1 MSTTHPAP
9 LTAADR
15 SPLHEPGRRLS
26 PRPEDD
32 RPWRIAL
39 VLLASAV
46 VALILLGLALAST
59 SAWASARGF
68 SPVPATTALGTP
80 ASLTV
85 TADVADVQVRSSN
98 EVDQV
103 TLALV
108 EDGADELPAPGTEVR
123 ARLTQQGGSADPV
136 LDVRQ
141 PHRFSTLPWGP
152 GSLDLLL
159 LVPTGHTLSLD
170 LTTEVGGIRAE
181 GDFAAL
187 AVRSDVGD
195 IRLSSVSAP
204 GGLVARSEVGELDI
218 ELGAPA
224 AATIDVTAG
233 VGDVALQLPAD
244 AGGAVSVTSEVG
256 EIDITAPGSGT
267 WDIDASSELGTTDV
281 DPSLRGTA
289 QDIGSITATSEVGD
303 VHLHR

>member
-46 VALILLGLALAST
+46 VALILLALALAST

-85 TADVADVQVRSSN
+85 TADVADVQVRASD

-195 IRLSSVSAP
+195 IRLTSLSAP
-204 GGLVARSEVGELDI
+204 GGLVAHSEVGELDI

-267 WDIDASSELGTTDV
+267 WDIDASSELGTTEV